1 MAKSEATLT
10 KELISMASSISY
22 LAEMERVLR
31 KKPVIPKSVQAVM
44 APAAAELE
52 TMLNHFNVV
61 RAQADACA
69 QPTIAELLRISLNK
83 EVGDAVSGKVH
94 MSGARIEF
102 SGVLHKAGIWLAE
115 CPTLSTQRSLNFL
128 VYPAKLT
135 FNGEPVTN
143 TARFEELRNKSH
155 ARYMTSP
162 QVIDG
167 PEGIMVACSGYL
179 GNDLAIR

>member
-52 TMLNHFNVV
+52 TLLNHFNVV

-102 SGVLHKAGIWLAE
+102 SGVLEKAAIWLPE
-115 CPTLSTQRSLNFL
+115 SPSTSANRCLNFL
-128 VYPAKLT
+128 MRPATMT
-135 FNGEPVTN
+135 FNGERIN
-143 TARFEELRNKSH
+143 SAERFKELCLSGN
-155 ARYMTSP
+155 ARYINHL
-162 QVIDG
+162 VVLDG
-167 PEGIMVACSGYL
+167 PDGIGVVYSCYL
-179 GNDLAIR
+179 GNKPELV